1 MASAHSDPR
10 AAASAFPSLDGL
22 EGVVPPAAL
31 SWVERLGDADDS
43 VRLRDRAI
51 AASAI
56 GIVITD
62 HRRADQ
68 PITYVNP
75 AFERITGYSSAEMI
89 GRNCRLLHA
98 TDRDQPGIQ
107 VIRTAVSQGREG
119 HAELRNYRRCGTMF
133 WNELFV
139 APIRDSAGE
148 ITHYIGVQHDIT
160 ARKHAEDEARRHAG
174 QLEEALQRLHALDRL
189 RSNFFGLVSHELRT
203 PLSSI
208 VGFAE
213 FLEDDVAGDL
223 TDQQRAF
230 VAEIQAGARRL
241 AGLVDDLLD
250 FARLEA
256 GTFRL
261 IPREGDLREKVREV
275 VGSLAPQASKKR
287 IALALELPD
296 EPIYMC
302 ADHPRIGQVIIN
314 LVHNAIKF
322 TPENGRVTVTMACD
336 PRQVRIAVADTGI
349 GIAAQHQVRLFDK
362 FYQVEPTTT
371 RAQGGA
377 GLGLSIAKALVEA
390 HGGAIDLDSAPG
402 SGACFWLT
410 LPRTGIDTER
420 AAAWGEPQ

>member
-1 MASAHSDPR
+1 MTSAHTDPLSQ
-10 AAASAFPSLDGL
+10 AAPITSHDGL
-22 EGVVPPAAL
+22 QAVVPPAAL
-31 SWVERLGDADDS
+31 NWVERLVDGEDS
-43 VRLRDRAI
+43 VRLRDRAM
-51 AASAI
+51 AASTI

-62 HRRADQ
+62 HRHPDR

-75 AFERITGYSSAEMI
+75 AFELMTGYPAAEVV
-89 GRNCRLLHA
+89 GRNCRFLQA
-98 TDRDQPGIQ
+98 SDGEQPGIH
-107 VIRTAVSQGREG
+107 VIREALRAGREG
-119 HAELRNYRRCGTMF
+119 HAEVRNYRRDGTLF

-139 APIRDSAGE
+139 APIRDANGE
-148 ITHYIGVQHDIT
+148 VTHYIGVQHDIT
-160 ARKHAEDEARRHAG
+160 ARKHAADEARRHAG

-213 FLEDDVAGDL
+213 FLEDDVAGGL
-223 TDQQRAF
+223 SEQQRAF
-230 VAEIQAGARRL
+230 VSEIQAGARRL
-241 AGLVDDLLD
+241 TGLVDDLLD

-261 IPREGDLREKVREV
+261 IPCEGDLSVKLREV

-287 IALALELPD
+287 ISLILELPE
-296 EPIYMC
+296 EPVFIC

-322 TPENGRVTVTMACD
+322 TPAEGRVTVTMACD
-336 PRQVRIAVADTGI
+336 DRHVRVMVADTGI
-349 GIAAQHQVRLFDK
+349 GIAAQHQMRLFDK

-371 RAQGGA
+371 RVQGGA
-377 GLGLSIAKALVEA
+377 GLGLSIAKALIEA

-410 LPRTGIDTER
+410 LPRAGIDPER
-420 AAAWGEPQ
+420 AAAWDEAQ